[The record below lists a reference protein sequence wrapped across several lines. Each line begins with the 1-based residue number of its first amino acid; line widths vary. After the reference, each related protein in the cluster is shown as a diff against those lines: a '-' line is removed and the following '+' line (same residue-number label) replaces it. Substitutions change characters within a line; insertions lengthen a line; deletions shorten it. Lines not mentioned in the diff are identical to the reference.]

1 MDIIKRKLVRGDGT
15 DALDGLRRA
24 GVFHAKRV
32 GVFTVDGYQGRE
44 ADVVIVS
51 LVSYTSGSIRCVT
64 RYVNGPMT
72 KFVDSDQ
79 FLRGPNYM

>member
-1 MDIIKRKLVRGDGT
+1 MRGDGT

-44 ADVVIVS
+44 ADVVIVT
-51 LVSYTSGSIRCVT
+51 LVGDDRMRCWMNDAHDAHICGFGSIPT
-64 RYVNGPMT
+64 RT
-72 KFVDSDQ
+72 KYTK
-79 FLRGPNYM
+79 L